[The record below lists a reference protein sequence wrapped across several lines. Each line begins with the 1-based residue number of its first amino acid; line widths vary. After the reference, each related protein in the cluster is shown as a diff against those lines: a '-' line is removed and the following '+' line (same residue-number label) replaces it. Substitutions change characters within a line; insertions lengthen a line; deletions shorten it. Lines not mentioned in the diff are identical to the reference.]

1 MPALVSMP
9 QLHKALSF
17 LSQLDFSVP
26 YLETELYSSI
36 IENLC
41 IDVENKTQRAKNYID
56 LLEVLGFI
64 RWTEKVFILRQNYQ
78 TTSDKGTIQDLLA
91 IIDGL
96 ITNYNNKWYATH
108 TRWHSGG
115 RLLHF
120 LLEEKHQ
127 WYQQLVDI
135 LANHQP
141 NGAQSESYVGLSKNQ
156 IISLSKGGEAE
167 LNNAGVGEY
176 AKWGMYAGSITKN
189 QLYTSEPKLKS
200 ELWKPSKYR
209 KKKGKHYFERYYFI
223 AKEEVDISNFQTYV
237 ETFCSEFRRKF
248 YTIGGTSKSVPIPV
262 LREYVCEELRLHRE
276 IFDNLL
282 IQLWRENKNYRF
294 VRPPLRNNDFG
305 SVAATYQ
312 IKREIGENN
321 GDKKIIL
328 KDTSRRQII
337 PPITVDGYDYFYL
350 TIS

>member
-1 MPALVSMP
+1 MPVLVSIP

-26 YLETELYSSI
+26 YSKTELHSFI

-41 IDVENKTQRAKNYID
+41 VDVENKTQRAKNYID
-56 LLEVLGFI
+56 LLEILGFI
-64 RWTEKVFILRQNYQ
+64 ELTGKFFILRQNYQ

-91 IIDGL
+91 IIDRL
-96 ITNYNNKWYATH
+96 IKNYNETWYTTY

-115 RLLHF
+115 RLVHTLF
-120 LLEEKHQ
+120 EEKHP
-127 WYQQLVDI
+127 WYRQLLNI

-141 NGAQSESYVGLSKNQ
+141 NDTQSESYVGLSKNQ
-156 IISLSKGGEAE
+156 IINLSKGGEAE
-167 LNNAGVGEY
+167 LNNAGVEEY
-176 AKWGMYAGSITKN
+176 AKWGMYAGIVTKN

-200 ELWKPSKYR
+200 ELWKPSKHR
-209 KKKGKHYFERYYFI
+209 KKKGKYYFERYYFI
-223 AKEEVDISNFQTYV
+223 AKEEEDISNFQTHV

-248 YTIGGTSKSVPIPV
+248 YTIGGASRAVPIPV

-305 SVAATYQ
+305 SVAAAYQ
-312 IKREIGENN
+312 IRREIGEDN

-337 PPITVDGYDYFYL
+337 PPITINGYDYFYL